1 MVTSYTKRSGLYD
14 PAFSES
20 MAGLRRARESAESRP
35 LDYSR
40 LGGAAFL
47 RRGEMYGTL
56 YDAAAQAASRRRM
69 AEQARDQAWA
79 EAGARKEALAM
90 RQQAQNISGLVSGLG
105 GLGQDF
111 VRRGAQIGRRELS
124 QTELGDEFQGLRDEG
139 LIREPVEGS
148 GVYRYTP
155 RGVMGELHRGPYWWE
170 TPGSTGGAL

>member
-1 MVTSYTKRSGLYD
+1 MVTAYTKRSGLYD
-14 PAFSES
+14 PEFSES

-40 LGGAAFL
+40 RGGAALL

-56 YDAAAQAASRRRM
+56 YDAAAQAAARRRM

-111 VRRGAQIGRRELS
+111 VR
-124 QTELGDEFQGLRDEG
+124 
-139 LIREPVEGS
+139 S
-148 GVYRYTP
+148 GVQVQKRLGP
-155 RGVMGELHRGPYWWE
+155 NSGFEDVMKEMHRGPYWWE
-170 TPGSTGGAL
+170 TPGSTGGVW